1 MANERYPLRQII
13 FEDLIRHN
21 KVSFILLISVIVTAV
36 ATVWVTHQTRLLTSE
51 QSQILQANRKLNTS
65 YINLELEEG
74 SLSNILRVEAVA
86 GKLGLQSIKA
96 EQEVI
101 LEIK

>member
-21 KVSFILLISVIVTAV
+21 KVAFILLTAVIMTAV